1 MKKLITLLLLVLFVF
16 TISACNLNEEETDE
30 TKPTV
35 YSTLFPQYDI
45 VRALAGDYVNNE
57 FLLDPGVDAH
67 AYEPSPRTVA
77 NMVDSDAIIYTSLSM
92 EPWMTTFIEDQTD
105 DGYQLLNLSENI
117 DQHIPEDDHDDDDH
131 DHGEETLDT
140 FELLDRGDDESVM
153 AYVHGEHWHGS
164 LAVDVDDTLSLGAN
178 IEDDH
183 GHAIDFDDG
192 YELEVRLHDEDDT
205 DIVSLDHH
213 GDHVHING
221 ESEGTAEVIF
231 SYTDGEDTFYETPAI
246 EVHVGH
252 DHDDDDHNHGEETLD
267 TFELLD
273 RGDDESVTAYVHGE
287 HWHGSVPTIELNDTV
302 SLGANI
308 ENADGEEMDL
318 DGEALSLHVDHY
330 GTDTGV
336 VDFAYHGDHVHIEG
350 AQEGHTQVV
359 FEIHDGDEV
368 IFVTPPI
375 SVSVAEDVE
384 DADGVADPH
393 IWSAPRNMLQM
404 VHDVEALLVDLVPEH
419 AQSIK
424 DNADEYR
431 EKLQSIDADFEHLTN
446 AAQLNTIML
455 AGHNSLGHL
464 ADDYGLELVNP
475 YRGFSSDAEPTSQA
489 LTEMIDRMRE
499 NNLEY
504 VFSEHVYYPQAAD
517 VISEETDTEILY
529 LHNGENLGSDDFN
542 DGMTMLDVFEHNIEQ
557 FKIGLHYEE

>member
-16 TISACNLNEEETDE
+16 TISACNLNEEEIDE
-30 TKPTV
+30 TKPTI

-153 AYVHGEHWHGS
+153 
-164 LAVDVDDTLSLGAN
+164 
-178 IEDDH
+178 
-183 GHAIDFDDG
+183 
-192 YELEVRLHDEDDT
+192 
-205 DIVSLDHH
+205 
-213 GDHVHING
+213 
-221 ESEGTAEVIF
+221 
-231 SYTDGEDTFYETPAI
+231 
-246 EVHVGH
+246 
-252 DHDDDDHNHGEETLD
+252 
-267 TFELLD
+267 
-273 RGDDESVTAYVHGE
+273 AYVHGE

-455 AGHNSLGHL
+455 AGHNSFGHL